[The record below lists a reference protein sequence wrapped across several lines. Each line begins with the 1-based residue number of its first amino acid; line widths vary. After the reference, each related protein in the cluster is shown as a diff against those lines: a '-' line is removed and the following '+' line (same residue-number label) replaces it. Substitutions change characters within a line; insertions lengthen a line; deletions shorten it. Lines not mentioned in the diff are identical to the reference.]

1 MAGDA
6 EDRNPTII
14 ARGGDDGESSYGY
27 GRVNNGLN
35 DSGDRMVAMTHDI
48 RQALANRSRFDP
60 DPQALSSSSRSRASS
75 RTNSAANSRR
85 SSGVATPQ
93 PDDLS
98 ALKNLMISQEA
109 GQVGSTGPDSA
120 DGHGS
125 SIHSQYAD
133 DDTNQGI
140 PIINPEDLTLI
151 RRLGEGAGG
160 SVDLVKDK
168 EGKVMAKKVSP
179 SARYRIE
186 LCLMKQVIARTA
198 NPQMHKQLLIELEI
212 LNLCDSPYIV
222 QHFGSFLADRDTQ
235 IGILMEYCE
244 AGSLDN
250 LLGKMKKKD
259 MRCSEHVLG
268 RIASSV
274 LKGLDYLHRRRII
287 HRDIKPSNIVVTRDG
302 VIKLCDF
309 GVSGELIDSMAGTFT
324 GTSYYMAVSYPPLP
338 SPFTVISHPSHS
350 YFSERPW
357 QHGLMIAMATLPT
370 GLALSP
376 QPHSQKIG
384 LYQHNNILIYSPN
397 VSKGNTT
404 LSKQTSGHLAFH
416 STKSPISDS
425 HFHQKENRH
434 MSHRSSCCRIS

>member
-1 MAGDA
+1 MTPSLKLAIPGLQTGQGISGGSGFTSNHGYPIEDDFSDLRTPMAGDA

-109 GQVGSTGPDSA
+109 GQVGSAGPDSA

-179 SARYRIE
+179 SA
-186 LCLMKQVIARTA
+186 
-198 NPQMHKQLLIELEI
+198 
-212 LNLCDSPYIV
+212 
-222 QHFGSFLADRDTQ
+222 
-235 IGILMEYCE
+235 
-244 AGSLDN
+244 
-250 LLGKMKKKD
+250 
-259 MRCSEHVLG
+259 
-268 RIASSV
+268 
-274 LKGLDYLHRRRII
+274 
-287 HRDIKPSNIVVTRDG
+287 
-302 VIKLCDF
+302 
-309 GVSGELIDSMAGTFT
+309 
-324 GTSYYMAVSYPPLP
+324 
-338 SPFTVISHPSHS
+338 
-350 YFSERPW
+350 
-357 QHGLMIAMATLPT
+357 
-370 GLALSP
+370 
-376 QPHSQKIG
+376 
-384 LYQHNNILIYSPN
+384 
-397 VSKGNTT
+397 
-404 LSKQTSGHLAFH
+404 
-416 STKSPISDS
+416 
-425 HFHQKENRH
+425 
-434 MSHRSSCCRIS
+434 